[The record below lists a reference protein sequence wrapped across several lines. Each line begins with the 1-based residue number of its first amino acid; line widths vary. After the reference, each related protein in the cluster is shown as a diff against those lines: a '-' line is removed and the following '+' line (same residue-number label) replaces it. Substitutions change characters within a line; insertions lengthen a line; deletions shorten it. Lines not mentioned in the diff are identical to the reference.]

1 MLLIDSNSRGS
12 RIAKNVLTVVIICAV
27 FITAVYFKKGT
38 VSDENDWAT
47 QQIETMQGI
56 RQTAQDSVAFAQSM
70 EDPDQYAAEIEN
82 VQQYITDYD
91 QLAKTRE
98 IQSIT
103 THDPVQRAIGSLNRN
118 RQQEAVSNM
127 QVTARNLDEQT
138 KTLLDAVDKTMADDF
153 TQHGGQWLL
162 QVDDPTQVNELIDR
176 YGKDRHY
183 SSMQDLLTDL
193 QSLQKLRSTV
203 KQQVSDSV
211 ANLHNAEVS
220 TAAIAVPALNGD
232 LDPAGWYTLATNVAG
247 TMGVQIEQ
255 TMEYGCGDQTSGLP
269 QEFTVAYYCQSSD
282 RAQRNVV
289 HTLTTHPSW
298 TQTARSPWLVDVVK
312 HELSHRSIMI
322 SCGTIQPA
330 IAGDRTE
337 AVTNSYSVLYLG
349 ADRGRIAEQQQ
360 GLAEYA
366 MDEQS
371 DQIASS
377 IHDGNCG

>member
-27 FITAVYFKKGT
+27 FITTIYFEKGT

-91 QLAKTRE
+91 QLAKTKE

-103 THDPVQRAIGSLNRN
+103 THDPMQRAIGSLNRN

-289 HTLTTHPSW
+289 HILTTHPSW

>member
-127 QVTARNLDEQT
+127 QVTARNLVEQT

-289 HTLTTHPSW
+289 HILTTHPSW

>member
-103 THDPVQRAIGSLNRN
+103 THDPVQRALGSLNRN
-118 RQQEAVSNM
+118 RQQEAVANM
-127 QVTARNLDEQT
+127 QVTASNLDKQT

-289 HTLTTHPSW
+289 HILTTHPSW

>member
-56 RQTAQDSVAFAQSM
+56 RQTAQDSVAFAQCM

-289 HTLTTHPSW
+289 HILTTHPSW

>member
-27 FITAVYFKKGT
+27 FITAIYFKKGT

-98 IQSIT
+98 IQSVT
-103 THDPVQRAIGSLNRN
+103 THDPVQRALGSLNRN
-118 RQQEAVSNM
+118 RQQEAVANM
-127 QVTARNLDEQT
+127 QNTASNLDKQT

-176 YGKDRHY
+176 YGKNRHY
-183 SSMQDLLTDL
+183 ASMQDLLTDL
-193 QSLQKLRSTV
+193 KSLQKLRTTV
-203 KQQVSDSV
+203 KQQVSDAV
-211 ANLHNAEVS
+211 ANLHDAEGS
-220 TAAIAVPALNGD
+220 AAAIAVPTLNGD

-255 TMEYGCGDQTSGLP
+255 TMEYGCGGQTSGLP
-269 QEFTVAYYCQSSD
+269 QEFTVAYYCQTSD
-282 RAQRNVV
+282 RTQRNVV
-289 HTLTTHPSW
+289 HILTTHPSW

-322 SCGTIQPA
+322 SCGTIQPT

-337 AVTNSYSVLYLG
+337 AVTNSYSVLYFG

>member
-1 MLLIDSNSRGS
+1 MLLTDSNSRGS
-12 RIAKNVLTVVIICAV
+12 RIAKNVLNVVIICAV
-27 FITAVYFKKGT
+27 FVTAAHFKNS
-38 VSDENDWAT
+38 VASDDNDWAT

-56 RQTAQDSVAFAQSM
+56 RQTAQDSVAFAQGM
-70 EDPDQYAAEIEN
+70 ENPDEYAAQIEN

-98 IQSIT
+98 IQSVT
-103 THDPVQRAIGSLNRN
+103 THDPVQRALGSLNRN
-118 RQQEAVSNM
+118 RQQEAVANM
-127 QVTARNLDEQT
+127 QNTASNLDKQT

-176 YGKDRHY
+176 YGKNRHY
-183 SSMQDLLTDL
+183 ASMQDLLTDL
-193 QSLQKLRSTV
+193 KSLQKLRTTV
-203 KQQVSDSV
+203 KQQVSDAV
-211 ANLHNAEVS
+211 ANLHDAEGS
-220 TAAIAVPALNGD
+220 AAAIAVPTLNGD

-255 TMEYGCGDQTSGLP
+255 TMEYGCGGQTSGLP
-269 QEFTVAYYCQSSD
+269 QEFTVAYYCQTSD
-282 RAQRNVV
+282 RTQRNVV
-289 HTLTTHPSW
+289 HILTTHPSW

-322 SCGTIQPA
+322 SCGTIQPT

>member
-1 MLLIDSNSRGS
+1 MLLTDSNSRGS
-12 RIAKNVLTVVIICAV
+12 RIAKNVLNVVIICAV
-27 FITAVYFKKGT
+27 FVTAVHFKNS
-38 VSDENDWAT
+38 VASDDNDWAT

-56 RQTAQDSVAFAQSM
+56 RQTAQDSVAFAQGM
-70 EDPDQYAAEIEN
+70 ENPDEYAAQIEN

-98 IQSIT
+98 IQSVT
-103 THDPVQRAIGSLNRN
+103 THDPVQRALGSLNRN
-118 RQQEAVSNM
+118 RQQEAVANM
-127 QVTARNLDEQT
+127 QVTASNLDKQT

-176 YGKDRHY
+176 YGKNRHY
-183 SSMQDLLTDL
+183 ASMQDLLTDL
-193 QSLQKLRSTV
+193 KSLQKLRSTV

-255 TMEYGCGDQTSGLP
+255 TMEYGCGGQTSGLP

-289 HTLTTHPSW
+289 HILTTHPSW

-322 SCGTIQPA
+322 SCGTIQPT

-337 AVTNSYSVLYLG
+337 AVTNSYSVLYFG

>member
-27 FITAVYFKKGT
+27 FITAIYFKKGT

-91 QLAKTRE
+91 QLAKTKE

-103 THDPVQRAIGSLNRN
+103 THDPVQRALGSLNRN
-118 RQQEAVSNM
+118 RQQEAVANM
-127 QVTARNLDEQT
+127 QVTASNLDKQT

-289 HTLTTHPSW
+289 HILTTHPSW

-337 AVTNSYSVLYLG
+337 AVTNSYSVLYFG

>member
-56 RQTAQDSVAFAQSM
+56 RQTAQDSVAFAQGM
-70 EDPDQYAAEIEN
+70 ENPDEYAAQIEN

-98 IQSIT
+98 IQSVT
-103 THDPVQRAIGSLNRN
+103 THDPVQRALGSLNRN
-118 RQQEAVSNM
+118 RQQEAVANM
-127 QVTARNLDEQT
+127 QNTASNLDKQT

-176 YGKDRHY
+176 YGKNRHY
-183 SSMQDLLTDL
+183 ASMQDLLTDL
-193 QSLQKLRSTV
+193 KSLQKLRTTV
-203 KQQVSDSV
+203 KQQVSDAV
-211 ANLHNAEVS
+211 ANLHDAEGS
-220 TAAIAVPALNGD
+220 AAAIAVPTLNGD

-289 HTLTTHPSW
+289 HILTTHPSW

-322 SCGTIQPA
+322 SCGTIQPT

-337 AVTNSYSVLYLG
+337 AVTNSYSVLYFG

>member
-1 MLLIDSNSRGS
+1 MLYHNPNSRGRRNTI
-12 RIAKNVLTVVIICAV
+12 RIVGVLVVLAVIAGVANFLHATTSEAAGNV
-27 FITAVYFKKGT
+27 KP
-38 VSDENDWAT
+38 
-47 QQIETMQGI
+47 QIETMQDI

-203 KQQVSDSV
+203 KQQASDSV

-289 HTLTTHPSW
+289 HILTTHPSW

-337 AVTNSYSVLYLG
+337 AVTNSYSVLYFG

>member
-1 MLLIDSNSRGS
+1 MLLTDSNSRGS
-12 RIAKNVLTVVIICAV
+12 RIAKNVLNVVIICAV
-27 FITAVYFKKGT
+27 FVTAVHFKNS
-38 VSDENDWAT
+38 VASDDNDWAT

-56 RQTAQDSVAFAQSM
+56 RQTAQDSVAFAQGM
-70 EDPDQYAAEIEN
+70 ENPDEYAAQIEN

-98 IQSIT
+98 IQSVT
-103 THDPVQRAIGSLNRN
+103 THDPVQRALGSLNRN
-118 RQQEAVSNM
+118 RQQEAVANM
-127 QVTARNLDEQT
+127 QNTASNLDKQT

-289 HTLTTHPSW
+289 HILTTHPSW

>member
-98 IQSIT
+98 IQSVT
-103 THDPVQRAIGSLNRN
+103 THDPVQRALGSLNRN
-118 RQQEAVSNM
+118 RQQEAVANM
-127 QVTARNLDEQT
+127 QNTASNLDKQT

-176 YGKDRHY
+176 YGKNRHY
-183 SSMQDLLTDL
+183 ASMQDLLTDL
-193 QSLQKLRSTV
+193 KSLQKLRTTV
-203 KQQVSDSV
+203 KQQVSDAV
-211 ANLHNAEVS
+211 ANLHDAEGS
-220 TAAIAVPALNGD
+220 AAAIAVPTLNGD

-255 TMEYGCGDQTSGLP
+255 TMEYGCGGQTSGLP
-269 QEFTVAYYCQSSD
+269 QEFTVAYYCQTSD
-282 RAQRNVV
+282 RTQRNVV
-289 HTLTTHPSW
+289 HILTTHPSW

-322 SCGTIQPA
+322 SCGTIQPT

-337 AVTNSYSVLYLG
+337 AVTNSYSVLYFG

>member
-103 THDPVQRAIGSLNRN
+103 THDPVQRALGSLNRN

-127 QVTARNLDEQT
+127 QVTASNLDKQT

-176 YGKDRHY
+176 YGKNRHY
-183 SSMQDLLTDL
+183 ASMQDLLTDL
-193 QSLQKLRSTV
+193 KSLQKLRTTV
-203 KQQVSDSV
+203 KQQVSDAV
-211 ANLHNAEVS
+211 ANLHDAEGS
-220 TAAIAVPALNGD
+220 AAAIAVPTLNGD

-255 TMEYGCGDQTSGLP
+255 TMEYGCGGQTSGLP
-269 QEFTVAYYCQSSD
+269 QEFTVAYYCQTSD
-282 RAQRNVV
+282 RTQRNVV
-289 HTLTTHPSW
+289 HILTTHPSW

-322 SCGTIQPA
+322 SCGTIQPT

>member
-1 MLLIDSNSRGS
+1 MLLTDSNSRGS
-12 RIAKNVLTVVIICAV
+12 RIAKNVLNVVIICAV
-27 FITAVYFKKGT
+27 FVTAVHFKNS
-38 VSDENDWAT
+38 VASDDNDWAT

-56 RQTAQDSVAFAQSM
+56 RQTAQDSVAFAQGM
-70 EDPDQYAAEIEN
+70 ENPNEYAAQIEN

-98 IQSIT
+98 IQSVT
-103 THDPVQRAIGSLNRN
+103 THDPVQRALGSLNRN
-118 RQQEAVSNM
+118 RQQEAVANM
-127 QVTARNLDEQT
+127 QVTASNLDKQT

-176 YGKDRHY
+176 YGKNRHY
-183 SSMQDLLTDL
+183 ASMQDLLTDL
-193 QSLQKLRSTV
+193 KSLQKLRSTV

-255 TMEYGCGDQTSGLP
+255 TMEYGCGGQTSGLP
-269 QEFTVAYYCQSSD
+269 QEFTVAYYCQTSD
-282 RAQRNVV
+282 RTQRNVV
-289 HTLTTHPSW
+289 HILTTHPSW

-322 SCGTIQPA
+322 SCGTIQPT

>member
-12 RIAKNVLTVVIICAV
+12 RITKNVLTVVIICAV

-98 IQSIT
+98 IQSVT
-103 THDPVQRAIGSLNRN
+103 THDPVQRALGSLNRN
-118 RQQEAVSNM
+118 RQQEAVANM
-127 QVTARNLDEQT
+127 QNTASNLDKQT

-176 YGKDRHY
+176 YGKNRHY
-183 SSMQDLLTDL
+183 ASMQDLLTDL
-193 QSLQKLRSTV
+193 KSLQKLRTTV
-203 KQQVSDSV
+203 KQQVSDAV
-211 ANLHNAEVS
+211 ANLHDAEGS
-220 TAAIAVPALNGD
+220 AAAIAVPTLNGD

-255 TMEYGCGDQTSGLP
+255 TMEYGCGGQTSGLP
-269 QEFTVAYYCQSSD
+269 QEFTVAYYCQTSD
-282 RAQRNVV
+282 RTQRNVV
-289 HTLTTHPSW
+289 HILTTHPSW

-322 SCGTIQPA
+322 SCGTIQPT

>member
-1 MLLIDSNSRGS
+1 MPIC
-12 RIAKNVLTVVIICAV
+12 KN
-27 FITAVYFKKGT
+27 TA
-38 VSDENDWAT
+38 S
-47 QQIETMQGI
+47 
-56 RQTAQDSVAFAQSM
+56 
-70 EDPDQYAAEIEN
+70 
-82 VQQYITDYD
+82 
-91 QLAKTRE
+91 
-98 IQSIT
+98 
-103 THDPVQRAIGSLNRN
+103 
-118 RQQEAVSNM
+118 
-127 QVTARNLDEQT
+127 NLDKQT

-176 YGKDRHY
+176 YGKNRHY
-183 SSMQDLLTDL
+183 ASMQDLLTDL
-193 QSLQKLRSTV
+193 KSLQKLRTTV
-203 KQQVSDSV
+203 KQQVSDAV
-211 ANLHNAEVS
+211 ANLHDAEGS
-220 TAAIAVPALNGD
+220 AAAITVPTLNGD

-255 TMEYGCGDQTSGLP
+255 TMEYGCGGQTSGLP
-269 QEFTVAYYCQSSD
+269 QEFTVAYYCQTSD
-282 RAQRNVV
+282 RTQRNVV
-289 HTLTTHPSW
+289 HILTTHPSW

-322 SCGTIQPA
+322 SCGTIQPT

>member
-183 SSMQDLLTDL
+183 SDR
-193 QSLQKLRSTV
+193 K
-203 KQQVSDSV
+203 SV
-211 ANLHNAEVS
+211 V
-220 TAAIAVPALNGD
+220 
-232 LDPAGWYTLATNVAG
+232 
-247 TMGVQIEQ
+247 
-255 TMEYGCGDQTSGLP
+255 
-269 QEFTVAYYCQSSD
+269 
-282 RAQRNVV
+282 
-289 HTLTTHPSW
+289 
-298 TQTARSPWLVDVVK
+298 
-312 HELSHRSIMI
+312 
-322 SCGTIQPA
+322 
-330 IAGDRTE
+330 
-337 AVTNSYSVLYLG
+337 
-349 ADRGRIAEQQQ
+349 
-360 GLAEYA
+360 
-366 MDEQS
+366 
-371 DQIASS
+371 
-377 IHDGNCG
+377 

>member
-1 MLLIDSNSRGS
+1 MLLTDSNSRGS
-12 RIAKNVLTVVIICAV
+12 RIAKNVLNVVIICAV
-27 FITAVYFKKGT
+27 FVTAVHFKNS
-38 VSDENDWAT
+38 VASDDNDWAT

-56 RQTAQDSVAFAQSM
+56 RQTAQDSVAFAQGM
-70 EDPDQYAAEIEN
+70 ENPNEYAAQIEN

-98 IQSIT
+98 IQSVT
-103 THDPVQRAIGSLNRN
+103 THDPVQRALGSLNRN
-118 RQQEAVSNM
+118 RQQEAVANM
-127 QVTARNLDEQT
+127 QVTASNLDKQT

-176 YGKDRHY
+176 YGKNRHY
-183 SSMQDLLTDL
+183 ASMQDLLTDL
-193 QSLQKLRSTV
+193 KSLQKLRSTV

-255 TMEYGCGDQTSGLP
+255 TMEYGCGGQTSGLP
-269 QEFTVAYYCQSSD
+269 QEFTVAYYCQTSD
-282 RAQRNVV
+282 RTQRNVV
-289 HTLTTHPSW
+289 HILTTHPSW

-322 SCGTIQPA
+322 SCGTIQPT

-337 AVTNSYSVLYLG
+337 AVTNSYSVLYFG

>member
-1 MLLIDSNSRGS
+1 MLLTDSNSRGS
-12 RIAKNVLTVVIICAV
+12 RIAKNVLNVVIICAV
-27 FITAVYFKKGT
+27 FVTAVHFKNS
-38 VSDENDWAT
+38 VASDDNDWAT

-56 RQTAQDSVAFAQSM
+56 RQTAQDSVAFAQGM
-70 EDPDQYAAEIEN
+70 ENPDEYAAQIEN

-98 IQSIT
+98 IQSVT
-103 THDPVQRAIGSLNRN
+103 THDPVQRALGSLNRN
-118 RQQEAVSNM
+118 RQQEAVANM
-127 QVTARNLDEQT
+127 QVTASNLDKQT

-176 YGKDRHY
+176 YGKNRHY
-183 SSMQDLLTDL
+183 ASMQDLLTDL
-193 QSLQKLRSTV
+193 KSLQKLRSTV

-289 HTLTTHPSW
+289 HILTTHPSW

-322 SCGTIQPA
+322 SCGTIQPT

-337 AVTNSYSVLYLG
+337 AVTNSYSVLYFG

>member
-1 MLLIDSNSRGS
+1 MLLTDSNSRGS
-12 RIAKNVLTVVIICAV
+12 RIAKNVLITVIICAV
-27 FITAVYFKKGT
+27 FVTVVYFKKGT
-38 VSDENDWAT
+38 VSDDNDWAT

-56 RQTAQDSVAFAQSM
+56 RQTAQDGVAFAQGM
-70 EDPDQYAAEIEN
+70 ENSDEYAAQIEN

-91 QLAKTRE
+91 YLAKTRE

-103 THDPVQRAIGSLNRN
+103 THDPVQRALGSLNRN
-118 RQQEAVSNM
+118 RQQEAVDNM
-127 QVTARNLDEQT
+127 RITANNLDKQT
-138 KTLLDAVDKTMADDF
+138 KTLLEAVDKTMADDF

-183 SSMQDLLTDL
+183 ASMRDLLTDL
-193 QSLQKLRSTV
+193 KSLQKLRTTV

-211 ANLHNAEVS
+211 ANLHNAEAS

-255 TMEYGCGDQTSGLP
+255 TMEYGCGGQISGLP
-269 QEFTVAYYCQSSD
+269 QESTVAYYCQASD
-282 RAQRNVV
+282 RTQRNVV
-289 HTLTTHPSW
+289 HILTTHPSW

-330 IAGDRTE
+330 ITGDRTE
-337 AVTNSYSVLYLG
+337 AVTNSYSALYFG
-349 ADRGRIAEQQQ
+349 ADRGRIVEQQQ
-360 GLAEYA
+360 GLAAYA

-371 DQIASS
+371 DQIAAS

>member
-1 MLLIDSNSRGS
+1 MLLTDSNSRGS
-12 RIAKNVLTVVIICAV
+12 RIAKNVLNVVIICAV
-27 FITAVYFKKGT
+27 FVTAAHFKNS
-38 VSDENDWAT
+38 VASDDNDWAT

-56 RQTAQDSVAFAQSM
+56 RQTAQDSVAFAQGM
-70 EDPDQYAAEIEN
+70 ENPDEYAAQIEN

-98 IQSIT
+98 IQSVT
-103 THDPVQRAIGSLNRN
+103 THDPVQRALGSLNRN
-118 RQQEAVSNM
+118 RQQEAVANM
-127 QVTARNLDEQT
+127 QNTASNLDKQT

-176 YGKDRHY
+176 YGKNRHY
-183 SSMQDLLTDL
+183 ASMQDLLTDL
-193 QSLQKLRSTV
+193 KSLQKLRTTV
-203 KQQVSDSV
+203 KQQVSDAV
-211 ANLHNAEVS
+211 ANLHDAEGS
-220 TAAIAVPALNGD
+220 AAAIAVPTLNGD

-255 TMEYGCGDQTSGLP
+255 TMEYGCGGQTSGLP
-269 QEFTVAYYCQSSD
+269 QEFTVAYYCQTSD
-282 RAQRNVV
+282 RTQRNVV
-289 HTLTTHPSW
+289 HILTTHPSW

-322 SCGTIQPA
+322 SCGTIQPT

-337 AVTNSYSVLYLG
+337 AVTNSYSVLYFG

>member
-1 MLLIDSNSRGS
+1 MLLTDSNSRGP
-12 RIAKNVLTVVIICAV
+12 RIVKNVLIAVIICAV
-27 FITAVYFKKGT
+27 FVTAVYFKKGT
-38 VSDENDWAT
+38 VSDESDWAT

-56 RQTAQDSVAFAQSM
+56 RQTAQDSIAFAQSM
-70 EDPDQYAAEIEN
+70 ENPDEYAAQIEN
-82 VQQYITDYD
+82 MQQYITDYD

-103 THDPVQRAIGSLNRN
+103 THDPVQQALGSLNRN

-127 QVTARNLDEQT
+127 QTTASNLDKQT

-183 SSMQDLLTDL
+183 SSMRELLTDL

-203 KQQVSDSV
+203 KQQVSNAV
-211 ANLHNAEVS
+211 ANLHDAEGS
-220 TAAIAVPALNGD
+220 AAAIAVPTLNGD

-255 TMEYGCGDQTSGLP
+255 TMEYSCGGQTDGLP
-269 QEFTVAYYCQSSD
+269 QELTVAYYCQTSD
-282 RAQRNVV
+282 RTQRNVV
-289 HTLTTHPSW
+289 HILTTHSSW

-337 AVTNSYSVLYLG
+337 AVTNSYSALYFG

>member
-1 MLLIDSNSRGS
+1 MLLTDSNSRGS
-12 RIAKNVLTVVIICAV
+12 RIAKNVLNVVIICAV
-27 FITAVYFKKGT
+27 FVTAAHFKNS
-38 VSDENDWAT
+38 VASDDNDWAT

-56 RQTAQDSVAFAQSM
+56 RQTAQDSVAFAQGM
-70 EDPDQYAAEIEN
+70 ENPDEYAAQIEN

-98 IQSIT
+98 IQSVT
-103 THDPVQRAIGSLNRN
+103 THDPVQRALGSLNRN
-118 RQQEAVSNM
+118 RQQEAVANM
-127 QVTARNLDEQT
+127 QNTASNLDKQT

-176 YGKDRHY
+176 YGKNRHY
-183 SSMQDLLTDL
+183 ASMQDLLTDL
-193 QSLQKLRSTV
+193 KSLQKLRTTV
-203 KQQVSDSV
+203 KQQVSDAV
-211 ANLHNAEVS
+211 ANLHDAEGS
-220 TAAIAVPALNGD
+220 AAAIAVPTLNGD

-255 TMEYGCGDQTSGLP
+255 TMEYGCGGQTSGLP

-289 HTLTTHPSW
+289 HILTTHPSW

-322 SCGTIQPA
+322 SCGTIQPT

-337 AVTNSYSVLYLG
+337 AVTNSYSVLYFG